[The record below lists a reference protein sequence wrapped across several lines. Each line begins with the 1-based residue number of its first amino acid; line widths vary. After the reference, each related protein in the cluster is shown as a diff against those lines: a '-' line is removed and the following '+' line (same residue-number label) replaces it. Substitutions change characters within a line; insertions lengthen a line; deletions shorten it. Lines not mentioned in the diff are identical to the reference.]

1 MKNIFYKIRKYI
13 IRKLGGTINPPLFEN
28 SDFLLNYSYIP
39 FEKFVVTK
47 RISNV
52 LYDKNPIYFY
62 NYMQEI
68 LASELSQELIK
79 SGCFKMRV
87 VENDIYEAKDF
98 TIEMYVGKTG
108 IGDYY
113 EDYLK

>member
-1 MKNIFYKIRKYI
+1 MKNIFYKIRKYM
-13 IRKLGGTINPPLFEN
+13 IRKLGGTINSPLFEN

-39 FEKFVVTK
+39 FEKLVVTK

-62 NYMQEI
+62 NYMQEM

-79 SGCFKMRV
+79 SGCFKLRV
-87 VENDIYEAKDF
+87 VEDDICGAKDF
-98 TIEMYVGKTG
+98 MMEMYVGKTG
-108 IGDYY
+108 RGEYC